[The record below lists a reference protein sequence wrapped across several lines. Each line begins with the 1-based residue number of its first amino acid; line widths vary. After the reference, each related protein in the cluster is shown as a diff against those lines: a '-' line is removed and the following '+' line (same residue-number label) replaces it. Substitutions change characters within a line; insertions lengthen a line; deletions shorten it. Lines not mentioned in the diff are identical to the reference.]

1 LAAGRGVKMADKG
14 FDEGIIIR
22 IARKDRDAFAELYRM
37 ESDAVYGLALSI
49 LRNKEDAEDVMHDAF
64 IRIFNAAGSYSPGGK
79 PLAWIFTIVRNL
91 CYNKIRDSEKT
102 RDEEP
107 AKFENEEQAGT
118 TEGCG
123 NDIEEATDRMVL
135 DAAMECLE
143 QGSDDNNK
151 SFYFR
156 EYEYCLDC
164 LKHPGSF
171 LWLKLPHIEFL
182 WQFYGNCC

>member
-1 LAAGRGVKMADKG
+1 MADKG
-14 FDEGIIIR
+14 FDEGVILR

-64 IRIFNAAGSYSPGGK
+64 IRIFNAAGSYSPGGE

-143 QGSDDNNK
+143 QDE
-151 SFYFR
+151 R
-156 EYEYCLDC
+156 EIVILHALTGLRHREIAEALDMPEGTVLSKYNRA
-164 LKHPGSF
+164 LKKMRKALG
-171 LWLKLPHIEFL
+171 E
-182 WQFYGNCC
+182 